1 VSRGLIRGAHPR
13 ARTLAILLAVTGTT
27 LAFVLFLTGAIGGT
41 SDADLYGRV
50 SLPGKKMLDLPAGDV
65 ALYYEERVTLNE
77 NDSLDVPDGLVV
89 VAKRELRKVRS
100 ERGTPNAINT
110 DGRSLREFGKLK
122 LPAAGRYQVRTRSKQ
137 GGSNS
142 PAVTL
147 GKGQL
152 QSVVRA
158 GIRAGIAEG
167 TGLLLALVVLL
178 VWRRPYEEPPA
189 AAPPAPDAAATS
201 IRV

>member
-1 VSRGLIRGAHPR
+1 V
-13 ARTLAILLAVTGTT
+13 LAASGTAA
-27 LAFVLFLTGAIGGT
+27 AFLLFLLGAIGGS

-50 SLPGKKMLDLPAGDV
+50 PLPGKRMLDLPAGEV

-77 NDSLDVPDGLVV
+77 NDSLNVPDGLVV

-100 ERGTPNAINT
+100 QHGTPNAINL

-122 LPAAGRYQVRTRSKQ
+122 LPVAGRYQVKTRAKQ
-137 GGSNS
+137 SGSSS

-147 GKGQL
+147 GKGQI

-158 GIRAGIAEG
+158 GVRAGIAEG
-167 TGLLLALVVLL
+167 AGLLLALVVLL
-178 VWRRPYEEPPA
+178 LWRRPEEEMPA
-189 AAPPAPDAAATS
+189 GVPPAPSDVGTS
-201 IRV
+201 IQM

>member
-1 VSRGLIRGAHPR
+1 VA
-13 ARTLAILLAVTGTT
+13 TLLVVAGST
-27 LAFVLFLTGAIGGT
+27 LAFVLFLTGAIGG
-41 SDADLYGRV
+41 SGEADRYGRV
-50 SLPGKKMLDLPAGDV
+50 PLPGKKRLDLPAGDV
-65 ALYYEERVTLNE
+65 ALYYEERVTLNDD
-77 NDSLDVPDGLVV
+77 DSLDVPDGLVV

-100 ERGTPNAINT
+100 EHATPNAINV
-110 DGRSLREFGKLK
+110 DGRSLREFGKLT
-122 LPAAGRYQVRTRSKQ
+122 LPAAGRYQVKARSKQ

-152 QSVVRA
+152 ESVKRA

-167 TGLLLALVVLL
+167 AALLAALIVLLL
-178 VWRRPYEEPPA
+178 WRRPDEDTPA
-189 AAPPAPDAAATS
+189 PTPPPAPGTPTS

>member
-1 VSRGLIRGAHPR
+1 MRRGLVRGARPA
-13 ARTLAILLAVTGTT
+13 ARRVALAAVVI
-27 LAFVLFLTGAIGGT
+27 AGAIALALFIATAVGGT
-41 SDADLYGRV
+41 SDADRYGRV
-50 SLPGKKMLDLPAGDV
+50 RLPGRAMLDLPEGDV

-89 VAKRELRKVRS
+89 TAKRELTKVRS
-100 ERGTPNAINT
+100 ERATPNAINT
-110 DGRSLREFGKLK
+110 DGRSLREFGKLE
-122 LPAAGRYQVRTRSKQ
+122 LPTAGRYQVKTRAKERGFS
-137 GGSNS
+137 S

-152 QSVVRA
+152 ENVKRA

-167 TGLLLALVVLL
+167 AGLIAALVVLL
-178 VWRRPYEEPPA
+178 VWRRPDEDTPVPPPSGPTA
-189 AAPPAPDAAATS
+189 

>member
-1 VSRGLIRGAHPR
+1 VKRGLWRGAHHR
-13 ARTLAILLAVTGTT
+13 ARTVAIVLVALGSGA
-27 LAFVLFLTGAIGGT
+27 AFLLFLLGAIGGT

-50 SLPGKKMLDLPAGDV
+50 PLPGKRKLDLPAGKI

-77 NDSLDVPDGLVV
+77 DDSLSVPHGLVV
-89 VAKRELRKVRS
+89 VAKRELRKYRS
-100 ERGTPNAINT
+100 ERSTPNAINT
-110 DGRSLREFGKLK
+110 DGRSLREFGKLE
-122 LPAAGRYQVRTRSKQ
+122 LPVAGRYQVRTRAKERGFS
-137 GGSNS
+137 S

-152 QSVVRA
+152 ENVKRA

-167 TGLLLALVVLL
+167 AGLLAALMVLL
-178 VWRRPYEEPPA
+178 LWRRPEEDTPVPP
-189 AAPPAPDAAATS
+189 PPSGPTA